1 MGSVEVVQVVSVPIN
16 QAEIPS
22 ADMPLEWVEILSD
35 EPQSQNLIAIEENT
49 PEKGLEV
56 PELEEEVKIVPPPAL
71 VRRGLAFVKTLL
83 DSSPYCE
90 RLRKKRP
97 ASAITSFLS
106 CEGHPFFEGFAT
118 LPNVMKSFHDELLS
132 DDGDIFHECPVV
144 WPAFRM
150 VILTDLF
157 ESVQ

>member
-56 PELEEEVKIVPPPAL
+56 PELEEEVPSCFCKDFSILPLIV
-71 VRRGLAFVKTLL
+71 RG
-83 DSSPYCE
+83 
-90 RLRKKRP
+90 
-97 ASAITSFLS
+97 
-106 CEGHPFFEGFAT
+106 
-118 LPNVMKSFHDELLS
+118 
-132 DDGDIFHECPVV
+132 
-144 WPAFRM
+144 
-150 VILTDLF
+150 
-157 ESVQ
+157 